1 MGIVKELII
10 KIDSANS
17 NIQAIDEAIA
27 RASQYNR
34 LGLVSILTK
43 RRHIANNKLNGYLL
57 KFHQLGQGTILSLK
71 FKVITENEFKVPPVK
86 VKYYINITKEEGK
99 TLLLLWAKQKRL
111 KIEILE
117 IEEILTSNLYKV
129 L

>member
-43 RRHIANNKLNGYLL
+43 RRHIANNKLKGYLL
-57 KFHQLGQGTILSLK
+57 KFHQLGQGTILSIK
-71 FKVITENEFKVPPVK
+71 FSAMKENEFKVPSIK
-86 VKYYINITKEEGK
+86 VKYYINLTKEEGNS
-99 TLLLLWAKQKRL
+99 LLLLWAKQKKL

-117 IEEILTSNLYKV
+117 IEEILTSNIYKV